1 MARPWLRLYRKIVES
16 MKVHDLRPE
25 LFKPWVM
32 LLACTDDDGNLPSVS
47 QLAFK
52 LRQSE
57 TRIEAWLIAL
67 VNLRFID
74 KTATGYIA
82 HDWTDWNF
90 DSDVSTERVKRFR
103 EQQRNAL
110 DTDTDS
116 EGDKEPTL
124 KRGTR
129 LVEGFE
135 IPDQWLNDGQE
146 SRIKAGLNVI
156 DLGHEAREFV
166 AHFTGADCK
175 QPVKKDWHSA
185 WLRWCRNARGKPNGR
200 SSGQSGAIA
209 RIAGKVQAA
218 REDEARRSNLH
229 ES

>member
-16 MKVHDLRPE
+16 KKVHDLRPE
-25 LFKPWVM
+25 LFKPWVL

-103 EQQRNAL
+103 ERNCNAL
-110 DTDTDS
+110 DTDTEEDTDKDS
-116 EGDKEPTL
+116 DA
-124 KRGTR
+124 TR
-129 LVEGFE
+129 V
-135 IPDQWLNDGQE
+135 
-146 SRIKAGLNVI
+146 SRRTKGYKNGSGLNGPHKPTAFAK
-156 DLGHEAREFV
+156 LAAKAR
-166 AHFTGADCK
+166 
-175 QPVKKDWHSA
+175 
-185 WLRWCRNARGKPNGR
+185 
-200 SSGQSGAIA
+200 
-209 RIAGKVQAA
+209 AA
-218 REDEARRSNLH
+218 REEQER
-229 ES
+229 